1 MKRLI
6 STLCSVLLVLS
17 CFVFV
22 PNVSASELEKSGE
35 LVLVSETVKY
45 LEDGSSIIT
54 SVYEEVVQT
63 RSNLYTKTGSRID
76 RYVSTEGEVVWSLTV
91 YGEFQVIEGASVTC
105 TSARS
110 SATIYDSEW
119 ECVTQYAYVS
129 GNQATAH
136 GEFQRKLLGVVISSR
151 TVDVTLS
158 CDPYGNLY

>member
-6 STLCSVLLVLS
+6 SMLCSILLVLS
-17 CFVFV
+17 CFVFAPCV
-22 PNVSASELEKSGE
+22 NAAEDESFEE
-35 LVLVSETVKY
+35 LVLVSENVEY
-45 LEDGSSIIT
+45 LEDGSFIIT
-54 SVYEEVVQT
+54 TVYEEVVTT
-63 RSNLYTKTGSRID
+63 RSNLYTKTGTKERVYTDADGNI
-76 RYVSTEGEVVWSLTV
+76 VWSLTV

-129 GNQATAH
+129 GNQAIAH

>member
-1 MKRLI
+1 MKRFI
-6 STLCSVLLVLS
+6 SLLCSALMVF
-17 CFVFV
+17 CGIVFV
-22 PNVSASELEKSGE
+22 PNVNAAELEALGE

-63 RSNLYTKTGSRID
+63 RSNLYTKTGSKID
-76 RYVSTEGEVVWSLTV
+76 RYVSAGGEVVWSLTV

-105 TSARS
+105 TSARC
-110 SATIYDSEW
+110 SAAIYDSEW
-119 ECVTQYAYVS
+119 ECITKYASVS
-129 GNQATAH
+129 GNQAIAH

-151 TVDVTLS
+151 NVDVTLS